1 MDATG
6 RYLDAIKSRL
16 NIPSDYALAAHWNV
30 TRQSIS
36 DYRRG
41 VKTLGDDRC
50 MEVARI
56 LDLPPEQVLLEIQAD
71 RARKQGHHSIADILE
86 RVLKRLAHAPAI
98 LAGLCLSL
106 CLLTMPKDSDAMT
119 RENADYAAGLT
130 VPHDTWHYVKS
141 LAAVFIRLFL
151 LAWKY
156 LRLCLLSLF
165 LLQRVTE
172 ITTA

>member
-50 MEVARI
+50 IEVARI
-56 LDLPPEQVLLEIQAD
+56 LDLPPEQVLFEIQAD
-71 RARKQGHHSIADILE
+71 RARKQGHDSIAEILE
-86 RVLKRLAHAPAI
+86 KVLKRLAHAPAI

-106 CLLTMPKDSDAMT
+106 CFLTMPKDSDAMT
-119 RENADYAAGLT
+119 RENATYASGLA
-130 VPHDTWHYVKS
+130 VPQHTCHYVKYR
-141 LAAVFIRLFL
+141 AAVFLGLF
-151 LAWKY
+151 ASARKY
-156 LRLCLLSLF
+156 LTLCLLSLF
-165 LLQRVTE
+165 LLQRVTGT
-172 ITTA
+172 TTA